1 MILLSSQ
8 TDNLTGLTQGF
19 IRHISP
25 DQTRFQL
32 LVDKNLAQSS
42 CYSKHLFRIDK
53 INFRSA
59 IQLNY
64 TNLARLM
71 SPAQTKLRSFV
82 VDKRQPTFEERLNKQ
97 YVVDNKQLLKKLN
110 QSQQAAIIK
119 VVNFI

>member
-1 MILLSSQ
+1 M
-8 TDNLTGLTQGF
+8 
-19 IRHISP
+19 
-25 DQTRFQL
+25 
-32 LVDKNLAQSS
+32 DKNLAQTPSFLN
-42 CYSKHLFRIDK
+42 HLFRIDK

-97 YVVDNKQLLKKLN
+97 YIVENKQLLKKLN

-119 VVNFI
+119 VNLISSLVFF